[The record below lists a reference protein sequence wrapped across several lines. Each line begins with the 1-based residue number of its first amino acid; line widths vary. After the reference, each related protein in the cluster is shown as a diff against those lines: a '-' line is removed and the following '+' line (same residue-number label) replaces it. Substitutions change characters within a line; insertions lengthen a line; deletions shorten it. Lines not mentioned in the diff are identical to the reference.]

1 MTGSRHIAHSKANR
15 KNYRIQ
21 SWNRK
26 LISGVVEL
34 ALDRKWAGN
43 DHFRWSQV
51 KVWPRIAVTGLLF
64 QSSPKLPSCRKTRL
78 KSKTETDRKWGRNS
92 KKFHIECLAMYL
104 SYLPA
109 KFQADPMCVGCA
121 KSKRVTKEVG
131 AGTISRPRASR
142 LRANRTPGDCFMK
155 RLKFHSTT
163 KW

>member
-1 MTGSRHIAHSKANR
+1 MTGSRHMAHSKANR

-51 KVWPRIAVTGLLF
+51 KVWPRKAGCGLLF

-92 KKFHIECLAMYL
+92 KKFHIDCLAMGL

-109 KFQADPMCVGCA
+109 KFQADRMCVGCA
-121 KSKRVTKEVG
+121 KSKRVSEGVCDVSVLCNLFSKTEMRQFG
-131 AGTISRPRASR
+131 ASGNQRIW
-142 LRANRTPGDCFMK
+142 DC
-155 RLKFHSTT
+155 REPTG
-163 KW
+163 